1 MTETYNNMDE
11 FWKHYDVRK
20 KHKLIMIKWFYL
32 YKILEKA
39 KLIYSGKK
47 QISDCLGMGPGVD
60 WEVDDGNGFVL
71 ITVVVTWL
79 YTFVKTHLTAHLSW
93 VHFIICKLCLN
104 KVDLF

>member
-1 MTETYNNMDE
+1 
-11 FWKHYDVRK
+11 
-20 KHKLIMIKWFYL
+20 MIKWFYL

-71 ITVVVTWL
+71 ITVVVT
-79 YTFVKTHLTAHLSW
+79 
-93 VHFIICKLCLN
+93 
-104 KVDLF
+104 